1 MIKPNSKWR
10 FYSKQ
15 SFFAVLYGVLS
26 AMGVNLFL
34 SNAHSY
40 SVGFIGIAQLLN
52 AILHPLGIPLSI
64 GEWLLILNVPL
75 FIFAW
80 RVFGMRYIIFSLFAL
95 LANVIFLRVIPSATL
110 VTDPLTN
117 TIVGNALIGAGVGLC
132 FNQGFTTGGADILT
146 TFFQSRYHWKVG
158 FINNVIN
165 GLILLGAAIY
175 FGPGRIIYSLIGMI
189 VVSWLMDYLFVMQKE
204 TSVLILT
211 KHRQEV
217 QRVLKH
223 YVHGATLLHG
233 TGVYTEQ
240 ETDVILI
247 VVQRGELPALK
258 QLIRSVDTGS
268 WIITQPAN
276 VEMGNYHVT
285 NSFKD

>member
-1 MIKPNSKWR
+1 M
-10 FYSKQ
+10 
-15 SFFAVLYGVLS
+15 
-26 AMGVNLFL
+26 
-34 SNAHSY
+34 
-40 SVGFIGIAQLLN
+40 
-52 AILHPLGIPLSI
+52 
-64 GEWLLILNVPL
+64 
-75 FIFAW
+75 
-80 RVFGMRYIIFSLFAL
+80 
-95 LANVIFLRVIPSATL
+95 
-110 VTDPLTN
+110 
-117 TIVGNALIGAGVGLC
+117 
-132 FNQGFTTGGADILT
+132 
-146 TFFQSRYHWKVG
+146 
-158 FINNVIN
+158 
-165 GLILLGAAIY
+165 LGAAIY

>member
-146 TFFQSRYHWKVG
+146 TFSSR
-158 FINNVIN
+158 VIT
-165 GLILLGAAIY
+165 GKSALLT
-175 FGPGRIIYSLIGMI
+175 
-189 VVSWLMDYLFVMQKE
+189 
-204 TSVLILT
+204 TSSM
-211 KHRQEV
+211 
-217 QRVLKH
+217 
-223 YVHGATLLHG
+223 A
-233 TGVYTEQ
+233 
-240 ETDVILI
+240 
-247 VVQRGELPALK
+247 
-258 QLIRSVDTGS
+258 
-268 WIITQPAN
+268 
-276 VEMGNYHVT
+276 
-285 NSFKD
+285 